1 MTGNQAAVRPAGQRL
16 TQLVNVRVSP
26 GEAARWSAA
35 AAAAG
40 LSRSD
45 WVRLRVAGPD
55 EVTGRPAPRR
65 RGLPRGHTVRA
76 DPALIAQLA
85 RIGNNLNQLARW
97 ANTEHRHVVDLA
109 TLRLI
114 HTEVTRLRELASV
127 SDPEGGQPR

>member
-1 MTGNQAAVRPAGQRL
+1 MSGNDAQSPSSPRL
-16 TQLVNVRVSP
+16 TQLVNIRVTP
-26 GEAARWSAA
+26 GEATRWTAA

-65 RGLPRGHTVRA
+65 RALGRSRDVRT
-76 DPALIAQLA
+76 DPALVAQLA

-97 ANTEHRHVVDLA
+97 ANTEHRFVVELA
-109 TLRLI
+109 ALRMI
-114 HTEVTRLRELASV
+114 HAEVVRLRELA
-127 SDPEGGQPR
+127 DENAGQPR

>member
-1 MTGNQAAVRPAGQRL
+1 MSGDEASVRAPAQRL

-65 RGLPRGHTVRA
+65 RALGRGRAIPA

-97 ANTEHRHVVDLA
+97 ANTERRHVVDLA

-114 HTEVTRLRELASV
+114 QTEVTRLRESVVASQ
-127 SDPEGGQPR
+127 SDDGQSR

>member
-1 MTGNQAAVRPAGQRL
+1 MNGDEVSGGLPAQRL

-65 RGLPRGHTVRA
+65 QGCPGGPPEVRA
-76 DPALIAQLA
+76 
-85 RIGNNLNQLARW
+85 
-97 ANTEHRHVVDLA
+97 
-109 TLRLI
+109 RLC
-114 HTEVTRLRELASV
+114 RS
-127 SDPEGGQPR
+127 

>member
-1 MTGNQAAVRPAGQRL
+1 MNADEVSASLPAQRL

-65 RGLPRGHTVRA
+65 RGLPRGRTVRA

-109 TLRLI
+109 MLRLI
-114 HTEVTRLRELASV
+114 HTEVTRLRELSSV
-127 SDPEGGQPR
+127 PDPDGGQPR